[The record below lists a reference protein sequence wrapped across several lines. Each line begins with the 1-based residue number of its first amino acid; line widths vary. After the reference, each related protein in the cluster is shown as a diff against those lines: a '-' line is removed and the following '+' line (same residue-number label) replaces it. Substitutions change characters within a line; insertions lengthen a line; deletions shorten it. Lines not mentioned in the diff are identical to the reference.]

1 MSDDLSPDDARAA
14 LAAAEASSARVRG
27 PARWMSVYL
36 GVFGVAFGVLTLL
49 LGMVQGRPAR
59 AVLLAGW
66 AVLCLGVVAW
76 AARRPAHLAGTA
88 ARTGR
93 YWMLTAV
100 LYGIALAVGLPQD
113 DAGLGYW
120 LPAAVVVALP
130 MLIGAVREARA

>member
-1 MSDDLSPDDARAA
+1 MSDDLTPEDARAA
-14 LAAAEASSARVRG
+14 LGAAAASSARVRG

-36 GVFGVAFGVLTLL
+36 GVFGLGFGVLTLL
-49 LGMVQGRPAR
+49 LGLVHERPLR

-66 AVLCLGVVAW
+66 AVLCLAVVAW
-76 AARRPAHLAGTA
+76 AARRPAHLAGTG

-100 LYGIALAVGLPQD
+100 LYGIALAAGLPQE

-130 MLIGAVREARA
+130 MLVGAVREARA